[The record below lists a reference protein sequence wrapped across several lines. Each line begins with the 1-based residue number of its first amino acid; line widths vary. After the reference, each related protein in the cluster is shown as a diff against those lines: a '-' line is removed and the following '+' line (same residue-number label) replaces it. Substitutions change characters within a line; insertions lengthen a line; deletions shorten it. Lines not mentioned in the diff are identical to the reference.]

1 MTVPLWRLLVLYST
15 VIGACVALDHSVPLR
30 HMTHRCLCGA
40 CFIGASV
47 ASVHVRNRCLCGAC
61 MFSASAAL
69 VSSVPPRRLYRRYL
83 YGVRAIGASVAP
95 VIGAFMASDL
105 SVPVRR

>member
-1 MTVPLWRLLVLYST
+1 MILDRSVPLWRLLYRRLR
-15 VIGACVALDHSVPLR
+15 GACSWGHLIALVS
-30 HMTHRCLCGA
+30 
-40 CFIGASV
+40 
-47 ASVHVRNRCLCGAC
+47 
-61 MFSASAAL
+61 FSASAAL

>member
-1 MTVPLWRLLVLYST
+1 M
-15 VIGACVALDHSVPLR
+15 
-30 HMTHRCLCGA
+30 
-40 CFIGASV
+40 
-47 ASVHVRNRCLCGAC
+47 
-61 MFSASAAL
+61 AL
-69 VSSVPPRRLYRRYL
+69 VSSVPFAAPVFAKYAICDNKKGKTIANFLAVVVTVLSVPLRRLYLRCL